1 MAEEAVKNPAP
12 AKAKASSGVISS
24 IVGPL
29 AAVVVL
35 LGIGAG
41 LALFVT
47 NVILPKKTPP
57 KTEQPGRET
66 ILGDPLLTETEQIS
80 FMDLLTN
87 VQGEKGRRYV
97 KVTCIVCVSKNDME
111 KIVPYYGGE
120 GAVVDGPIKRSLR
133 MALEEHLKTYDL
145 EALTAPNIYMRL
157 KSGFKTALENQLKTI
172 FPETQPDYRYVKDII
187 LNNLLVQ

>member
-12 AKAKASSGVISS
+12 AKAKASHGIMA

-47 NVILPKKTPP
+47 NVLLPKKVAG
-57 KTEQPGRET
+57 KTEFAGHEAPVDES
-66 ILGDPLLTETEQIS
+66 LLTETEQVP

-97 KVTCIVCVSKNDME
+97 KVTCILLVSKNDLE
-111 KIVPYYGGE
+111 KIVPYTGGS
-120 GAVVDGPIKRSLR
+120 VDGPIKRSLR
-133 MALEEHLKTYDL
+133 MTLEEHLKTYDL

-157 KSGFKTALENQLKTI
+157 KSGFRTSLENQFKTI
-172 FPETQPDYRYVKDII
+172 FPDTQPDYRYVKDII